1 MANRGE
7 SELLR
12 FTTAGSVDDG
22 KSTLIG
28 RLLLDTRNIFDD
40 QLAAIESTSK
50 QRGFDYVDLSLFT
63 DGLKAEREQ
72 GITIDVAYR
81 YFATAKRKF
90 IIADTPGHRQY
101 TRNMVTGASTAN
113 LALILIDARKGILEQ
128 TCRHAFIASLL
139 RIPHMIVCV
148 NKMDLVDYNQETYDR
163 IVEAFR
169 DFSSRLDI
177 QDVQF
182 VPISALKGDNVV
194 ERSAMMPW
202 YEGSTLL
209 YHLENVH
216 ISGDINHVDCRF
228 PVQYVIRPQQDD
240 FHDYRGYAGRLAAGV
255 FREGDRVMV
264 LPSGFTSRIA
274 SIDTYE
280 GQVQEAFAPMSVSIR
295 LEDDIDISRG
305 DMIVRENNVPQS
317 GQDLDVM
324 LCWLHERPMQA
335 GGRYVLMHTTRE
347 ARCIVKDIR
356 YKIDITTLRR
366 LEQERTFGMNDIGR
380 VQLRT
385 TVPLSYD
392 SYRRNRLT
400 GSLILIDEHTNET
413 VGAAMIL

>member
-1 MANRGE
+1 
-7 SELLR
+7 
-12 FTTAGSVDDG
+12 
-22 KSTLIG
+22 
-28 RLLLDTRNIFDD
+28 
-40 QLAAIESTSK
+40 
-50 QRGFDYVDLSLFT
+50 
-63 DGLKAEREQ
+63 
-72 GITIDVAYR
+72 
-81 YFATAKRKF
+81 
-90 IIADTPGHRQY
+90 
-101 TRNMVTGASTAN
+101 MVTGASTAN

-194 ERSAMMPW
+194 ERSNRMPW

>member
-1 MANRGE
+1 
-7 SELLR
+7 
-12 FTTAGSVDDG
+12 
-22 KSTLIG
+22 
-28 RLLLDTRNIFDD
+28 
-40 QLAAIESTSK
+40 
-50 QRGFDYVDLSLFT
+50 
-63 DGLKAEREQ
+63 
-72 GITIDVAYR
+72 
-81 YFATAKRKF
+81 
-90 IIADTPGHRQY
+90 
-101 TRNMVTGASTAN
+101 
-113 LALILIDARKGILEQ
+113 
-128 TCRHAFIASLL
+128 
-139 RIPHMIVCV
+139 
-148 NKMDLVDYNQETYDR
+148 
-163 IVEAFR
+163 
-169 DFSSRLDI
+169 
-177 QDVQF
+177 
-182 VPISALKGDNVV
+182 
-194 ERSAMMPW
+194 
-202 YEGSTLL
+202 
-209 YHLENVH
+209 
-216 ISGDINHVDCRF
+216 
-228 PVQYVIRPQQDD
+228 
-240 FHDYRGYAGRLAAGV
+240 
-255 FREGDRVMV
+255 MV

-295 LEDDIDISRG
+295 LEDEIDISRG
-305 DMIVRENNVPQS
+305 DMIVRENNIPQS

-366 LEQERTFGMNDIGR
+366 LEQEPSFGMNDIGR

>member
-1 MANRGE
+1 M
-7 SELLR
+7 
-12 FTTAGSVDDG
+12 
-22 KSTLIG
+22 
-28 RLLLDTRNIFDD
+28 LLDTRNIFDD

-194 ERSAMMPW
+194 ERSNRMPW